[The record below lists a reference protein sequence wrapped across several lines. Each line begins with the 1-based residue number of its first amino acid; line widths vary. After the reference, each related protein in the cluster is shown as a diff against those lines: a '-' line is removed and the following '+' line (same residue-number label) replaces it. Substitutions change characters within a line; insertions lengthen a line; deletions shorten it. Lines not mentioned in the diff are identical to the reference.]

1 MKFAK
6 LISVIAAAA
15 AVSAAVT
22 CTAGAELVVPS
33 APSTAVAESGTGMF
47 KCLIYQGELGIK
59 PAYKLSDIAS
69 FTYTITVDEDNQ
81 DWFEGNV
88 GGAMVVSCGPTDATP
103 ADHNWIQTNYWGVV
117 DEDLEINTANP
128 DEVVQAVKV
137 GDYTYALTLKI
148 DESNCPYDEVLELSN
163 GWCALCLSDW
173 SSDMAPIT
181 VSGLEIN
188 DASGNVLAKYD
199 GNGNIVEGGSAP
211 EDTTPPA
218 DTSAPADTATPAAPD
233 KGSPDTGVEGIAA
246 VAGVAALAA
255 GAVVISRKRK

>member
-6 LISVIAAAA
+6 LISVVAAAA
-15 AVSAAVT
+15 AVSAAVA

-33 APSTAVAESGTGMF
+33 APTTAVAESGTGLF

-59 PAYKLSDIAS
+59 PSYKLSDIAS
-69 FTYTITVDEDNQ
+69 FTYTITVTGDDQ
-81 DWFEGNV
+81 DWFEGNT
-88 GGAMVVSCGPTDATP
+88 GGALVVSCGPVDSTP

-117 DEDLEINTANP
+117 DEDLDINTANP
-128 DEVVQAVKV
+128 DEAIQAVKV
-137 GDYTYALTLKI
+137 GDYTYELTLNI

-163 GWCALCLSDW
+163 GWCALCLSEW
-173 SSDMAPIT
+173 GSDTAPIT
-181 VSGLEIN
+181 VAGLRIN

-211 EDTTPPA
+211 ADTTTPPT
-218 DTSAPADTATPAAPD
+218 DTDAPADTTTPAPD
-233 KGSPDTGVEGIAA
+233 KGSPDTGVEGVAA
-246 VAGVAALAA
+246 VAGIAALAA

>member
-15 AVSAAVT
+15 AVSAAMA
-22 CTAGAELVVPS
+22 CTAGAEIVVPS
-33 APSTAVAESGTGMF
+33 APTTAVAESGTGLF

-69 FTYTITVDEDNQ
+69 FTYTITVAEEEQ
-81 DWFEGNV
+81 DWFEGGF
-88 GGAMVVSCGPTDATP
+88 GGALVVSCGPVESTP
-103 ADHNWIQTNYWGVV
+103 ADHNWIQSNYWGVV
-117 DEDLEINTANP
+117 DEDLELNTVDTTQP
-128 DEVVQAVKV
+128 VQAVKV
-137 GDYTYALTLKI
+137 GDYTYELTLNI

-173 SSDMAPIT
+173 SSDPAPIT

-199 GNGNIVEGGSAP
+199 GNGNIVEGGAAS
-211 EDTTPPA
+211 TTPAP
-218 DTSAPADTATPAAPD
+218 DTDAPADTTAPAAPD